1 MSLKVVPRSTVRVM
15 PLTVTLNCRGFKYRY
30 TPTPMAARMITE
42 TIMETTLAFFLPF
55 FL

>member
-1 MSLKVVPRSTVRVM
+1 M

-30 TPTPMAARMITE
+30 TPTPIAAKMT
-42 TIMETTLAFFLPF
+42 TAAMMETTLAFFLPF